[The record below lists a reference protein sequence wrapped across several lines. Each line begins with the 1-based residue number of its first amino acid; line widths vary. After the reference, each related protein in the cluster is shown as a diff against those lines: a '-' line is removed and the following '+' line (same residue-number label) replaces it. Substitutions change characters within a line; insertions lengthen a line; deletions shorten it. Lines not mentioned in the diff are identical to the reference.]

1 MHHFGRLKSHQQEE
15 GNWDT
20 IFKDSAIYSRC
31 VKCCIFSLLFPVSL
45 VWSSWLCGLETPGQ
59 LCFVS
64 WGCGGRSSSITVK
77 LTVNRF
83 CMNANKALK
92 LGAKTAEDGRWGE
105 KILVYLSRWH
115 YHNFS
120 SFVICFYWC
129 RHHRKIDILN
139 VIQVACGT
147 LLTHF
152 RNDLSLT
159 LSVLFQSRGC
169 LQASTLLAH
178 LKYGHS
184 LHPATPFNLIS
195 TPSFCVCFPPFE
207 WWQRVRKSGFVRV
220 LS

>member
-1 MHHFGRLKSHQQEE
+1 MQSRRYCFFYAYHNQLVLFLNYINFPILSSNFWQNYFCLIHAFYRKLHADTLCTTLEKFLFGQKEYVGLKMYTLSNPLQLMHHFGSLKSHQQEE

-64 WGCGGRSSSITVK
+64 WGCRGRSSSITVK

-92 LGAKTAEDGRWGE
+92 LGAKTAEEGRWGE

-115 YHNFS
+115 YHNVS
-120 SFVICFYWC
+120 SFVIYFY
-129 RHHRKIDILN
+129 
-139 VIQVACGT
+139 
-147 LLTHF
+147 
-152 RNDLSLT
+152 
-159 LSVLFQSRGC
+159 
-169 LQASTLLAH
+169 
-178 LKYGHS
+178 
-184 LHPATPFNLIS
+184 
-195 TPSFCVCFPPFE
+195 
-207 WWQRVRKSGFVRV
+207 
-220 LS
+220 